1 MPSVQTSLVIDAPA
15 DAIWRVLTDFGSHDA
30 WNPVLKKMRGRASV
44 GADLDFVLHIGPL
57 RAPIAARVVCADGRE
72 LRWEGPRVKA
82 FAPVARGSHYFR
94 LEALD
99 ERRTRLVHGEEF
111 GGPVFALPWKVL
123 GPRVQ
128 KSYEALNHALA
139 REVARRAP

>member
-15 DAIWRVLTDFGSHDA
+15 DAIWRVLTDFGSYDA
-30 WNPVLKKMRGRASV
+30 WNPVVKKVRGRAAE
-44 GADLDFVLHIGPL
+44 GAKLDFVLHVGPL

-72 LRWEGPRVKA
+72 LRWEGPRVRA
-82 FAPVARGSHYFR
+82 LAPLARGSHYFR

-99 ERRTRLVHGEEF
+99 DRRTRLVHGEDF

-123 GPRVQ
+123 GPRLQ
-128 KSYEALNHALA
+128 KSYEGLNRALA
-139 REVARRAP
+139 REVTRRS